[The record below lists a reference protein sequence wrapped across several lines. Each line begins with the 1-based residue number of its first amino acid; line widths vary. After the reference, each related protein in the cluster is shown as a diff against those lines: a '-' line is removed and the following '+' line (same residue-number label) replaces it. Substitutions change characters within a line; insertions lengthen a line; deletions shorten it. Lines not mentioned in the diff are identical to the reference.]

1 MALNKNQH
9 FVPQLLLRNFSSAS
23 SKSKNSINT
32 YILKSKKFIENVSI
46 KSQCSKNF
54 FYGENLIIEKKLQEY
69 ERGVDPELKKI
80 ISNNYSEVSKE
91 KIIFFLIIQS
101 FRTQDMLSHEKI
113 ESTRFYNFLKEKKS
127 DIIPENYS
135 FENEKYMSS
144 MFDYLKILYKDIL
157 KLKFKIIKNR
167 TKIDFFISDN
177 PLIIYNP
184 FRKTLNG
191 GFREKGQIFLL
202 PISPKDAILFY
213 DDEIYK
219 ELNNPLNSN
228 ILLVI
233 EDTNEI
239 KKINELQYIVSNN
252 NLFFASNKSIKII
265 NKIVKKIFSYKKGFL
280 EARVLGNNNDCL
292 YMRTHRKNFYN
303 VKLKFL
309 IIKSS
314 KQKLKREIEKI
325 YNSVLPEELKRKG
338 AYFEIPLFT
347 DKSLEK
353 YLEEAKSGFIVKGK
367 WWDSEKLQEILNN
380 SKKY

>member
-144 MFDYLKILYKDIL
+144 MLDYLKILYKDIL

-219 ELNNPLNSN
+219 ELNNPLNLN

-325 YNSVLPEELKRKG
+325 YNSVLPEELKRKS

-347 DKSLEK
+347 NKSLEK
-353 YLEEAKSGFIVKGK
+353 YLEEAKSGLIVKGK
-367 WWDSEKLQEILNN
+367 WWD
-380 SKKY
+380 